1 MFFNWNFLK
10 KFVIFTEKH
19 LCWSLF
25 LIKLHAFILATLLKT
40 DSNTGVF
47 LWILQTLI
55 TSISKNIRVR
65 LVLIVVIYCIENW
78 IKLFR
83 KRIGLLFLLKHKIYY
98 TYSHSCSFV
107 LSLAVI
113 RCHSLPFFVTCC
125 RLLSFVV
132 TCCTTRCHSLYHS
145 LSFVL
150 PLDVIRCRSISFDV
164 PLVVIRCHS
173 LSFYVTRCITRL
185 SFYKQSLFYNF
196 LLFTS
201 FIIQAQKK

>member
-55 TSISKNIRVR
+55 TSISKNICVR

-83 KRIGLLFLLKHKIYY
+83 KRIGLLFLLKHK
-98 TYSHSCSFV
+98 
-107 LSLAVI
+107 
-113 RCHSLPFFVTCC
+113 VTLLY
-125 RLLSFVV
+125 LLSFVFIRFITRCDSLSHIAIFCYLLSFTV
-132 TCCTTRCHSLYHS
+132 IRCDLLYHSLSLVVSLVVIRFTTRCHSLS
-145 LSFVL
+145 L
-150 PLDVIRCRSISFDV
+150 VI
-164 PLVVIRCHS
+164 IRYTTCCHS
-173 LSFYVTRCITRL
+173 LSLIVILCHSMYHSSV
-185 SFYKQSLFYNF
+185 F
-196 LLFTS
+196 L
-201 FIIQAQKK
+201 